1 VLQLASKSRAVAF
14 VRELSEFLG
23 SEVERAGRIYK
34 AESQS
39 RSEHGTK
46 RPSPTMFDH
55 IEM

>member
-23 SEVERAGRIYK
+23 SDVERAGRIYK